1 LGTSIATSSK
11 ACAEPKLTWKYKP
24 VACARLVLKRVV
36 SLPSSA
42 LAGASA
48 ALEGALVLAT
58 QAVRAKAVPLTD
70 AEQFEPGTLVVVVV
84 GVVVVVVGFVVV
96 VVGFVVVVVGFVVV
110 VVGFVVVVVGFVVV
124 VVDVVV
130 VPAAEAAGMVGA
142 RKQAMVASVAA
153 SAVTAAAPQP

>member
-1 LGTSIATSSK
+1 M
-11 ACAEPKLTWKYKP
+11 
-24 VACARLVLKRVV
+24 VLKRVV

-48 ALEGALVLAT
+48 GLEGALVLAT
-58 QAVRAKAVPLTD
+58 QPVRAKTVPLTG
-70 AEQFEPGTLVVVVV
+70 AEQLEPGTLVVVVGGV
-84 GVVVVVVGFVVV
+84 VVVVVVGFVVV

-124 VVDVVV
+124 VVVVEVDVVV
-130 VPAAEAAGMVGA
+130 VPAAEAVEMVGA

-153 SAVTAAAPQP
+153 SAVTAAAPRP